1 MPFYASHM
9 KCTIIRYLN
18 CDLTSG
24 CIYLLTAFPIVVP
37 QFWLHFRVGTVRV
50 RCHSQCLK
58 VTEKVSFNIASEAS
72 FVFISLKMG
81 NFGDCLKNSVTRHV
95 TFDWTTIDGKC
106 QNLKN

>member
-1 MPFYASHM
+1 M
-9 KCTIIRYLN
+9 TNEWRN
-18 CDLTSG
+18 
-24 CIYLLTAFPIVVP
+24 
-37 QFWLHFRVGTVRV
+37 TVRV

-81 NFGDCLKNSVTRHV
+81 NFGDFLKNSVTRHV

-106 QNLKN
+106 QKKIECDFLGDFQTL